1 MILNQL
7 MSYFAKKVKEWSR
20 VPRFLN
26 PVRDLRNRAPGG
38 ISFKAFEIVSRLMD
52 IRSERSYEMR
62 TGVRNK
68 ETSKMRTIA
77 SNEHYVIQVDESRN
91 RLYFVMKGS
100 WIDTKAV
107 PNWQEDV
114 KTALTFLSPGFTELI
129 DWTDV
134 GSILLTDYIAT
145 AQELAMKAGVRKAA
159 RVYSAERFL
168 KVQMDS
174 LSQKTG
180 FPVKSFLDKE
190 EAEAWLDE

>member
-1 MILNQL
+1 M
-7 MSYFAKKVKEWSR
+7 V
-20 VPRFLN
+20 
-26 PVRDLRNRAPGG
+26 
-38 ISFKAFEIVSRLMD
+38 
-52 IRSERSYEMR
+52 IRSERSYEMK

-68 ETSKMRTIA
+68 EKSKMRTIA
-77 SNEHYVIQVDESRN
+77 SNDHYVIQVDESRN
-91 RLYFVMKGS
+91 RLFFVMKGS
-100 WIDTKAV
+100 WIDTKVV
-107 PNWQEDV
+107 PNWEEDV
-114 KTALTFLSPGFTELI
+114 KKALTFLSPGFTELI

-168 KVQMDS
+168 KVQMDG

-180 FPVKSFLDKE
+180 FPVKSFLDKK